1 MSDGKNTIAQ
11 KSAPRK
17 GDAAGKASPEQLRRF
32 QEAQARKAAMEVP
45 TLQAAKDLTPKE
57 VHIGQ
62 IVSMFG
68 LESADT
74 NELLGVGDTIVRDQF
89 NILYPVLVNQIR
101 GDDNLKALK
110 MHLDRT
116 VDALVRS
123 AIGAANFYETRRLV
137 AKDAK
142 DQWANEYRDQDR
154 MGVDGGPN
162 RVDFARRI
170 AAENAVK
177 AYSLVCI
184 AEGAC
189 LAYRELMGAE
199 WAAYQN
205 TRNKQPIDAKASA
218 LMDDALG
225 I

>member
-45 TLQAAKDLTPKE
+45 TLQAAKDLAPKE
-57 VHIGQ
+57 VQIGQ

-101 GDDNLKALK
+101 GDDNLTALK

-123 AIGAANFYETRRLV
+123 AIGAANFYESRRLV

>member
-1 MSDGKNTIAQ
+1 MGYAVCFFQAEDGIRDFCR
-11 KSAPRK
+11 SRGLGEVYK
-17 GDAAGKASPEQLRRF
+17 GQ
-32 QEAQARKAAMEVP
+32 
-45 TLQAAKDLTPKE
+45 
-57 VHIGQ
+57 
-62 IVSMFG
+62 
-68 LESADT
+68 
-74 NELLGVGDTIVRDQF
+74 
-89 NILYPVLVNQIR
+89 
-101 GDDNLKALK
+101 
-110 MHLDRT
+110 

-123 AIGAANFYETRRLV
+123 AIGSANFYETRRLV